1 MKKLFLMLAV
11 AGLIASCTGNGTTS
25 GSTSGSDSISG
36 SVSGSGEAKD
46 GEATEK
52 AEPAK
57 EKKDTVKGPVTIE
70 NPSWSVD
77 VPEGWYV
84 AGENKGSS
92 QKSGS
97 YVRLQPLER
106 PQGVFGITEVKINSY
121 PYKSNTVEQSQNT
134 FKSAFKVDNPVKGQ
148 ETIGGMKFAKLVK
161 PAEKSTNCPLT
172 HLSAPLTPEGNIT
185 IEVFGYD
192 IKDPVIKGMLDSFK
206 LKPAE
211 AEVK

>member
-11 AGLIASCTGNGTTS
+11 AGLIASCTGNGNTS
-25 GSTSGSDSISG
+25 GSASGSDSISG

-46 GEATEK
+46 TEK
-52 AEPAK
+52 TEAKAE
-57 EKKDTVKGPVTIE
+57 KDTIKGPVTIE
-70 NPSWSVD
+70 NPSWTVD

-211 AEVK
+211 AEAK